1 MFKRDNDMKKI
12 FVYMALASLTLTA
25 CHTKAFYE
33 NDGIPVEPEPE
44 PEIVYEGDGNLEKEG
59 SNGVAETNSTYTW
72 KAEGTTIQI
81 DAYIDS
87 GQYIHGDDEFG
98 GGEYCIGW
106 FTLPIATMNEFFG
119 LDVRSDL
126 TEANFYPV
134 DPDGSKVTFTSYKP
148 GMWVDA
154 DGASSN
160 WSAGSAFW
168 QWYVWEGQGSSYD
181 MSQGTYPGIIY
192 LGCQPANA
200 AAVAGKTVTSK
211 AKIEAN
217 GQVYDWIVNFHYSE
231 TEAVVEGSGKLN
243 KFVWDDDDNF
253 HVEESL
259 SNYSYVLAADSG
271 LEINVTVNTE
281 EWTESGDWMIGW
293 FDLPRTLVKEVTGID
308 PAELDEDTFY
318 ALDDFGDP
326 VEEMT
331 SYKPG
336 MWIGTD
342 GLASNYSEGVA
353 FWQWYV
359 WGGKTDKHGD
369 TIGYDYD
376 HETYPDI
383 FVVGGNPGNVQSKV
397 TFEEPFSTTAMMKG
411 AGKEYPV
418 TITYTFLEKILPETE
433 GYPEAVFEGTGTP
446 YPYGGGVDGDHT
458 INWYFDDEGLTV
470 DVDAIIPSINGW
482 GFTAAVIPVEVM
494 TSYLGIGDIEQLFDI
509 SYFYPLDG
517 SGAACDSW
525 SSYAPGQW
533 VLANGDP
540 TGYSDGV
547 MFWQYQF
554 GEHKYDSH
562 FTEGLLVIGT
572 NPGNVGSVADQT
584 VTSKAVLGDK
594 KCTVNVTF
602 HSAYPTSKSGKVGP
616 HSYSWTL
623 GDDGVEIVA
632 EASAAAKDGSWAWMG
647 FFVNENYINAKY
659 GYNLSE
665 LVTDFENGFY
675 PVANDGV
682 TKLEKWTSYVPGMW
696 FADDGNAGGWAF
708 WQYYTSNYS
717 EVGYHD
723 FVAPGLVYVGKNP
736 GNEYAVGA
744 SATSHAIAGGKAF
757 NVTLKIAE

>member
-1 MFKRDNDMKKI
+1 MKKI

-25 CHTKAFYE
+25 CHTKEFYE
-33 NDGIPVEPEPE
+33 NDGIPIEPEPE
-44 PEIVYEGDGNLEKEG
+44 PEIVYEGEGNLEKEG

-72 KAEGTTIQI
+72 KAEGTTILI
-81 DAYIDS
+81 DAYIDT
-87 GQYIHGDDEFG
+87 GQYMHGDDEFG

-119 LDVRSDL
+119 VDVRSEL

-134 DPDGSKVTFTSYKP
+134 NPDGTKIEFSSYKP

-154 DGASSN
+154 DGVTSN

-181 MSQGTYPGIIY
+181 MSQSDYPGIIY

-211 AKIEAN
+211 AKIEVN
-217 GQVYDWIVNFHYSE
+217 GTTYDWTINFHYSE
-231 TEAVVEGSGKLN
+231 TEALVEGSGKLS
-243 KFVWDDDDNF
+243 KFVWDDDDNY
-253 HVEESL
+253 HIEESL
-259 SNYSYVLAADSG
+259 SNYSYKLAAESG
-271 LEINVTVNTE
+271 LEIFVEVNTE

-458 INWYFDDEGLTV
+458 VNWYFDDEGLTV

-540 TGYSDGV
+540 TGSSDGV

-594 KCTVNVTF
+594 RFTVNVTF

-717 EVGYHD
+717 EVGDHD